1 MTPPARLQA
10 AIDLLGDLGQ
20 SGAPA
25 DKIVAEYFRAHRYIG
40 AKDRRAI
47 ADLVYLV
54 LRRRASLDWWL
65 ARFAQNAEPAR
76 GRVIAALVL
85 FDHWD
90 TARIGSAFDGES
102 RHPARLA
109 PEETAFVLG
118 LAGRQGIDHPE
129 QPPWVRYELPEWL
142 YAKLKDAFGARLESE
157 LTALMREASFD
168 LRVNGLKGT
177 REEGRAALAAEGFEV
192 VPTPLSPVGLRL
204 ARRIAIGATKAFREG
219 LVEVQDEGSQ
229 LAALLLGAEPGMR
242 VCDFCAGA
250 GGKTLALAAAMQNRG
265 QIYALDVSEARL
277 KREKVRVVRAG
288 VQNVARKLLT
298 GHRDPWVKRH
308 KASFDRVLVDA
319 PCSGSGTWRR
329 NPDAKWRLTPADLAE
344 LAVLQH
350 DILAS
355 AARLLRPGGRLLYV
369 TCSLLPEENEAQAA
383 AFLNEHS
390 DFRASS
396 IAEAWERIVGAQAA
410 GGVPPGETLMLTPAG
425 HGTDGFFM
433 AMFERS

>member
-1 MTPPARLQA
+1 
-10 AIDLLGDLGQ
+10 
-20 SGAPA
+20 
-25 DKIVAEYFRAHRYIG
+25 
-40 AKDRRAI
+40 
-47 ADLVYLV
+47 
-54 LRRRASLDWWL
+54 
-65 ARFAQNAEPAR
+65 
-76 GRVIAALVL
+76 
-85 FDHWD
+85 
-90 TARIGSAFDGES
+90 
-102 RHPARLA
+102 
-109 PEETAFVLG
+109 
-118 LAGRQGIDHPE
+118 
-129 QPPWVRYELPEWL
+129 
-142 YAKLKDAFGARLESE
+142 
-157 LTALMREASFD
+157 
-168 LRVNGLKGT
+168 
-177 REEGRAALAAEGFEV
+177 
-192 VPTPLSPVGLRL
+192 
-204 ARRIAIGATKAFREG
+204 

-229 LAALLLGAEPGMR
+229 LAALLLGAEAGMR

-329 NPDAKWRLTPADLAE
+329 NPDAKWRLTPADIAE
-344 LAVLQH
+344 LVVLQH

-355 AARLLRPGGRLLYV
+355 AARLVRSGGRLLYV

-383 AFLNEHS
+383 AFLNEQP
-390 DFRASS
+390 DFRAAS
-396 IAEAWERIVGAQAA
+396 IAESWGRIVEAGMAA
-410 GGVPPGETLMLTPAG
+410 GAPPGQTLTLTPAG